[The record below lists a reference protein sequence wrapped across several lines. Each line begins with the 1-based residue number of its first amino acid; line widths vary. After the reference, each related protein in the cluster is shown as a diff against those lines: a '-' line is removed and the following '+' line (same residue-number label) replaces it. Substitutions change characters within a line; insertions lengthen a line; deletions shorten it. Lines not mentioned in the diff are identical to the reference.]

1 MTPTETYLWIG
12 LGLFLAIVAV
22 LGYLGWRKTDTMSDF
37 AIASAQLGPYVLGA
51 AFAATFFSAATFV
64 GYVGWSYNY
73 GLSNLWLFLSLIGA
87 SPIALIL
94 FARRVREINVD
105 QNSLSLPDWV
115 GEFYGSQFVR
125 VGAAIA
131 VMFNLFYIA
140 AQIDAGALFF
150 TTLLG
155 FSQEV
160 GLLIITTLVVLYVIA
175 GATYADV
182 YTDAVQA
189 GLMAIM
195 GVVVFVS
202 VFWTIGG
209 GPIEAFMSVQN
220 SMDAVDPALTQPI
233 NPESALYYSGFAI
246 ASVFV
251 LEFAFSAQPQL
262 FNKVLA
268 LEDPDDL
275 RKMIVTYVLMT
286 LAFIMVIFGGFY
298 LLALNPGISTPDEAI
313 FLYAQNYFPAIVGA
327 FLGLVI
333 LAAALSTTDG
343 IFIVLS
349 TAIANDIFLKYLVG
363 EGHIDMEDERAD
375 RVSKLIAQAV
385 VIVSGII
392 AYYIALTSPFDIGE
406 LIWVGISGVAA
417 ATVPP
422 IMVGIYLPNFVTRKA
437 AMSSLVIGVLGY
449 ITITM
454 LSNSPSVFVT
464 GSQALILSTIVMIGV
479 SAITDQEEGVAEISD
494 NQNTAGG
501 D

>member
-12 LGLFLAIVAV
+12 LVLFLGVVGV
-22 LGYLGWRKTDTMSDF
+22 LGYLGWKQTETMSDF
-37 AIASAQLGPYVLGA
+37 AIANAELGPYVLGS

-73 GLSNLWLFLSLIGA
+73 GLSNLWLFLTLIGA

-94 FARRVREINVD
+94 FAKRVREINVT
-105 QNSLSLPDWV
+105 QRSLSLPDWV

-125 VGAAIA
+125 VGAAVA

-140 AQIDAGALFF
+140 AQLDAGALFF

-160 GLLIITTLVVLYVIA
+160 GLFIITALVVLYVIA

-182 YTDAVQA
+182 YTDAVQ
-189 GLMAIM
+189 GVLMAIM

-209 GPIEAFMSVQN
+209 GPIGAFMSVQN
-220 SMDAVDPALTQPI
+220 SLQSISPDLVQPL
-233 NPESALYYSGFAI
+233 NAESALYYSGFAI
-246 ASVFV
+246 FSVFV

-268 LEDPDDL
+268 ISDPSEL

-286 LAFIMVIFGGFY
+286 LAFILVIFGGFY
-298 LLALNPGISTPDEAI
+298 LLALEPGIGSADQAV
-313 FLYAQNYFPAIVGA
+313 FLYAQNYFPAVVGA
-327 FLGLVI
+327 FLGIVI

-349 TAIANDIFLKYLVG
+349 TAVANDIFLKFLVA
-363 EGHIDMEDERAD
+363 EGYVEMDDDRAD
-375 RVSKLIAQAV
+375 RVSKYIAQGV
-385 VIVSGII
+385 VIVSGVI
-392 AYYIALTSPFDIGE
+392 AYYIALTAPFNIGE
-406 LIWVGISGVAA
+406 LIWVGIAGVAS

-422 IMVGIYLPNFVTRKA
+422 VMVGIYFPEFVTRKA
-437 AMSSLVIGVLGY
+437 AMSSLVVGVLGY
-449 ITITM
+449 LVITVV
-454 LSNSPSVFVT
+454 SNSPSVFVRGT
-464 GSQALILSTIVMIGV
+464 YALLLSTAVMVGV
-479 SAITDQEEGVAEISD
+479 SAVTTQEDGVAEITESSAA
-494 NQNTAGG
+494 TGG

>member
-1 MTPTETYLWIG
+1 MTPTETYLWVG
-12 LGLFLAIVAV
+12 VGLFLIVVVA
-22 LGYLGWRKTDTMSDF
+22 LGYLGWTKTDTMSDF
-37 AIASAQLGPYVLGA
+37 AIASAQLGPYILGA

-64 GYVGWSYNY
+64 GYVGWSYDY
-73 GLSNLWLFLSLIGA
+73 GLSNLWLFLTLIGA

-94 FARRVREINVD
+94 FARRVREINID
-105 QNSLSLPDWV
+105 QRSLSLPDWV

-140 AQIDAGALFF
+140 AQLDAGALFF

-155 FSQEV
+155 FSKEV
-160 GLLIITTLVVLYVIA
+160 GLFIITAIVVLYVIA

-189 GLMAIM
+189 ALMAVM

-209 GPIEAFMSVQN
+209 GPVEAFMTVQSN
-220 SMDAVDPALTQPI
+220 MAEVDPVLTQPL

-246 ASVFV
+246 FSIFV

-268 LEDPDDL
+268 LSDPDDL

-286 LAFIMVIFGGFY
+286 LAFILVIFGGFY
-298 LLALNPGISTPDEAI
+298 LLALEPGISSPDQAI

-349 TAIANDIFLKYLVG
+349 TAVANDIFLKYLVA
-363 EGHIDMEDERAD
+363 EGHIEMSDERAD
-375 RVSKLIAQAV
+375 RVSTYLAKGV
-385 VIVSGII
+385 VIISGVI

-406 LIWVGISGVAA
+406 LIWVGIAGVAA

-422 IMVGIYLPNFVTRKA
+422 VMVGIYFPNFVTRKA
-437 AMSSLVIGVLGY
+437 AISSLVIGVFGY
-449 ITITM
+449 IVIATV
-454 LSNSPSVFVT
+454 SNSPSVFVRGT
-464 GSQALILSTIVMIGV
+464 EALILSTTVMIGV
-479 SAITDQEEGVAEISD
+479 SAVTEQEDGVAEF
-494 NQNTAGG
+494 GG
-501 D
+501 SETTTGGE

>member
-22 LGYLGWRKTDTMSDF
+22 LGYLGWRQTDTMSDF

-73 GLSNLWLFLSLIGA
+73 GLSNLWLFLTLIGA
-87 SPIALIL
+87 SPIALVL

-105 QNSLSLPDWV
+105 QRSLSLPDWV
-115 GEFYGSQFVR
+115 GEFYGSQIVR

-155 FSQEV
+155 FSKEI

-189 GLMAIM
+189 ALMAIM

-202 VFWTIGG
+202 AFWTIGG
-209 GPIEAFMSVQN
+209 GPIETFMTVQSQMN
-220 SMDAVDPALTQPI
+220 TIDPVLTQPI

-246 ASVFV
+246 FSVFV

-268 LEDPDDL
+268 LSDPNDL

-286 LAFIMVIFGGFY
+286 LAFILVIFGGFY
-298 LLALNPGISTPDEAI
+298 LLALNPDISSPDQAI

-349 TAIANDIFLKYLVG
+349 TAVANDIFLKYLVD
-363 EGHIDMEDERAD
+363 EGHIEMDDERAES
-375 RVSKLIAQAV
+375 VSKYIAQAV
-385 VIVSGII
+385 VVVSGVI
-392 AYYIALTSPFDIGE
+392 AYYIALTSPFNIGE

-422 IMVGIYLPNFVTRKA
+422 IMVGIYFPNFVTRKA
-437 AMSSLVIGVLGY
+437 AISSLIIGVFGY
-449 ITITM
+449 IGITIV
-454 LSNSPSVFVT
+454 SSSPSVFVRGT
-464 GSQALILSTIVMIGV
+464 QALILSTAVMIGV
-479 SAITDQEEGVAEISD
+479 SAVTEQEDGVAEINGSSD
-494 NQNTAGG
+494 ITGG